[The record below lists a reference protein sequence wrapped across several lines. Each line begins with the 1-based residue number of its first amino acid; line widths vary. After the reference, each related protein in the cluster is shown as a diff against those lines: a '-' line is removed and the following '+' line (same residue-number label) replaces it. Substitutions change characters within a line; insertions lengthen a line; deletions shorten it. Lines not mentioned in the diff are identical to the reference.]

1 MLYEKESDKQSL
13 SIKQIRESIRDM
25 SEKPYEGKILV
36 LFRDFDTASLE
47 AMNASLKILEEPPAY
62 AIILL
67 IVSNPENVIETIR
80 SRTLTFF
87 KV

>member
-1 MLYEKESDKQSL
+1 MLYEKEADKQSL
-13 SIKQIRESIRDM
+13 SIKQIREAIEAM
-25 SEKPYEGKILV
+25 SERPYEGKMLI
-36 LFRDFDTASLE
+36 LFRDFDSASLE

-67 IVSNPENVIETIR
+67 IVSNPENIIETIR

-87 KV
+87 RA